1 MMHPDEKPGT
11 PVTAYVAL
19 GANLGDAA
27 AALREA
33 LARIG
38 QIPGVRL
45 AGASGLYR
53 TEPIES
59 SGPDYFNALARVQ
72 TSLSAR
78 ELLHALQAIE
88 NRLGRVRPAGVVM
101 QAIENRLGRVR
112 PAGVV
117 NAPRT
122 MDLDLLLYDDL
133 VCSDEE
139 LVVPH
144 PRMHLR
150 AFVLVPLLQIAPDI
164 EIPGKASARTY
175 LPSVADQ
182 RIDGPL

>member
-1 MMHPDEKPGT
+1 MMLPDDKPGT

-33 LARIG
+33 LVWIG

-59 SGPDYFNALARVQ
+59 SGPDYFNAVARVQ

-78 ELLHALQAIE
+78 ELLHAL
-88 NRLGRVRPAGVVM
+88 

>member
-59 SGPDYFNALARVQ
+59 SGPDYFNAVARVQ

-88 NRLGRVRPAGVVM
+88 NRLGRVRPAGVV
-101 QAIENRLGRVR
+101 
-112 PAGVV
+112 

-122 MDLDLLLYDDL
+122 MDLDLLIYDDL

>member
-1 MMHPDEKPGT
+1 
-11 PVTAYVAL
+11 
-19 GANLGDAA
+19 
-27 AALREA
+27 
-33 LARIG
+33 
-38 QIPGVRL
+38 VRL

-59 SGPDYFNALARVQ
+59 SGPDYFNAVARVQ

-78 ELLHALQAIE
+78 ELLHAL
-88 NRLGRVRPAGVVM
+88 

>member
-1 MMHPDEKPGT
+1 MLPDDKPGT

-45 AGASGLYR
+45 VGASGLYR

-59 SGPDYFNALARVQ
+59 SGPDYFNAVARVQ

-78 ELLHALQAIE
+78 ELLHAL
-88 NRLGRVRPAGVVM
+88 

>member
-59 SGPDYFNALARVQ
+59 SGPDYFNAVARVQ

-78 ELLHALQAIE
+78 DLLHAL
-88 NRLGRVRPAGVVM
+88 

>member
-59 SGPDYFNALARVQ
+59 SGPDYFNAVARVQ

-78 ELLHALQAIE
+78 ELLHAL
-88 NRLGRVRPAGVVM
+88 

>member
-1 MMHPDEKPGT
+1 MRHPDETPES

-19 GANLGDAA
+19 GANLGDPA
-27 AALREA
+27 AALNEAEA
-33 LARIG
+33 LIG
-38 QIPGVRL
+38 RIPGVRL
-45 AGASGLYR
+45 ESASGLYR

-59 SGPDYFNALARVQ
+59 SGPDYFNAVVRVR

-78 ELLHALQAIE
+78 DLLHAL
-88 NRLGRVRPAGVVM
+88 

-122 MDLDLLLYDDL
+122 MDLDLLLYADLISDDA
-133 VCSDEE
+133 E
-139 LVVPH
+139 LTLPH
-144 PRMHLR
+144 PRMHER
-150 AFVLVPLLQIAPDI
+150 AFVLVPLAEIAPDA
-164 EIPGKASARTY
+164 EIPGKGRAFSF

-182 RIDGPL
+182 RIEGPL

>member
-1 MMHPDEKPGT
+1 MMLPDEKPGT

-33 LARIG
+33 VARIG

-59 SGPDYFNALARVQ
+59 SGPDYFNAVARVQ

-78 ELLHALQAIE
+78 DLLHAL
-88 NRLGRVRPAGVVM
+88 

>member
-1 MMHPDEKPGT
+1 MHPDEKPGT

-59 SGPDYFNALARVQ
+59 SGPDYLNAVARVQ

-78 ELLHALQAIE
+78 ELLHAL
-88 NRLGRVRPAGVVM
+88 

>member
-1 MMHPDEKPGT
+1 MMLPDEKPGT

-27 AALREA
+27 SALREA

-59 SGPDYFNALARVQ
+59 SGPDYLNAVARVQ

-78 ELLHALQAIE
+78 ELLHAL
-88 NRLGRVRPAGVVM
+88 

>member
-33 LARIG
+33 LVRIG

-59 SGPDYFNALARVQ
+59 SGPDYLNAVARVQ

-88 NRLGRVRPAGVVM
+88 NRLGRVRPAGVV
-101 QAIENRLGRVR
+101 
-112 PAGVV
+112 

-122 MDLDLLLYDDL
+122 MDLDLLIYDDL

>member
-59 SGPDYFNALARVQ
+59 SGPDYLNAVARVQ

-78 ELLHALQAIE
+78 ELLHAL
-88 NRLGRVRPAGVVM
+88 

-175 LPSVADQ
+175 LPSVAHQ

>member
-1 MMHPDEKPGT
+1 MHPDEKPGT

-33 LARIG
+33 LVWIG

-59 SGPDYFNALARVQ
+59 SGPDYFNAVARVQ

-78 ELLHALQAIE
+78 ELLHAL
-88 NRLGRVRPAGVVM
+88 

>member
-1 MMHPDEKPGT
+1 MMLPDEKPGT

-59 SGPDYFNALARVQ
+59 SGPDYLNAVARVQ

-78 ELLHALQAIE
+78 ELLHAL
-88 NRLGRVRPAGVVM
+88 

-139 LVVPH
+139 LGVPH

>member
-27 AALREA
+27 SALREA

-59 SGPDYFNALARVQ
+59 SGPDYLNAVVRVQ

-78 ELLHALQAIE
+78 ELLHAL
-88 NRLGRVRPAGVVM
+88 

>member
-1 MMHPDEKPGT
+1 MHPDEKPGT

-59 SGPDYFNALARVQ
+59 SGPDYFNAVARVQ

-88 NRLGRVRPAGVVM
+88 NRLGRVRPAGVV
-101 QAIENRLGRVR
+101 
-112 PAGVV
+112 

-122 MDLDLLLYDDL
+122 MDLDLLIYDDL

>member
-33 LARIG
+33 LVRIG

-45 AGASGLYR
+45 DAVSGLYR

-59 SGPDYFNALARVQ
+59 SGPDYFNAVARVQ

-88 NRLGRVRPAGVVM
+88 NRLGRVRPAGVV
-101 QAIENRLGRVR
+101 
-112 PAGVV
+112 

-122 MDLDLLLYDDL
+122 MDLDLLIYDDL

>member
-59 SGPDYFNALARVQ
+59 SGPDYFNAVARVQ

-88 NRLGRVRPAGVVM
+88 NC
-101 QAIENRLGRVR
+101 LGRVR

>member
-33 LARIG
+33 LVWIG

-59 SGPDYFNALARVQ
+59 SGPDYFNAVARVQ

-78 ELLHALQAIE
+78 ELLHAL
-88 NRLGRVRPAGVVM
+88 

>member
-59 SGPDYFNALARVQ
+59 SGPDYLNAVARVQ

-78 ELLHALQAIE
+78 ELLHAL
-88 NRLGRVRPAGVVM
+88 

>member
-1 MMHPDEKPGT
+1 MMLPDDKPGT

-45 AGASGLYR
+45 VGASGLYR

-59 SGPDYFNALARVQ
+59 SGPDYFNAVARVQ

-78 ELLHALQAIE
+78 ELLHAL
-88 NRLGRVRPAGVVM
+88 

>member
-59 SGPDYFNALARVQ
+59 SGPDYLNAVVRVQ

-78 ELLHALQAIE
+78 ELLHAL
-88 NRLGRVRPAGVVM
+88 

>member
-59 SGPDYFNALARVQ
+59 SGPDYLNAVARVQ

-78 ELLHALQAIE
+78 ELLHAL
-88 NRLGRVRPAGVVM
+88 

-175 LPSVADQ
+175 LPSVADR

>member
-59 SGPDYFNALARVQ
+59 SGPDYLNAVVRVQ
-72 TSLSAR
+72 TSRSAR
-78 ELLHALQAIE
+78 ELLHAL
-88 NRLGRVRPAGVVM
+88 

>member
-33 LARIG
+33 LVRIG

-59 SGPDYFNALARVQ
+59 SGPDYLNAVARVQ

-78 ELLHALQAIE
+78 ELLHAL
-88 NRLGRVRPAGVVM
+88 

>member
-59 SGPDYFNALARVQ
+59 YGPDYFNAVARVQ

-78 ELLHALQAIE
+78 ELLHAL
-88 NRLGRVRPAGVVM
+88 